1 MLEIQNLWNFIK
13 NILMPTTKK
22 KQEVSFC
29 LKLRNGDIVT
39 GKSELKLINFDT
51 KYGKL
56 ELPVE
61 DLSKINFGIIPN
73 KKVQQKVD
81 AFVDILQSGNEKTC
95 KQTFQSLIDAEIL
108 AIPILENYIEED
120 NSIFEEYSVSFA
132 LDFLKD
138 KYEVKEFLEN
148 DIIKL
153 LDDYAF
159 PGISDINQITLNTEF
174 GDLTI
179 PRESIENI
187 DIIQS
192 MDNSSGLKIFKLEA
206 NKHLSA
212 NAQGGWLKT
221 NIKLKSGQK
230 FFISSKGEIIMA
242 SLSNQPHKPSG
253 SFLPPNGSWTAG
265 NDTTPGGSAIFG
277 NVVYKNGDQGV
288 MLKAGTQ
295 VEMVANQSGM
305 LYLSIYE
312 TVFNGANSGHY
323 TVKVKL

>member
-1 MLEIQNLWNFIK
+1 
-13 NILMPTTKK
+13 MPTTKK

-29 LKLRNGDIVT
+29 LKLRNVNIVT
-39 GKSELKLINFDT
+39 GKSELKSVNFDT

-56 ELPVE
+56 ILPVE
-61 DLSKINFGIIPN
+61 DLSQINFGIIPN

-95 KQTFQSLIDAEIL
+95 KQTFQSLIEAEIS
-108 AIPILENYIEED
+108 AIPILESYMEED
-120 NSIFEEYSVSFA
+120 NSIFEEYSVAAA
-132 LDFLKD
+132 LDFLKE

-159 PGISDINQITLNTEF
+159 PGISDINQITLKTEF

-179 PRESIENI
+179 PRDSIEI
-187 DIIQS
+187 MDVIQP
-192 MDNSSGLKIFKLEA
+192 MDNSNGLKIFKLEA
-206 NKHLSA
+206 NKHVSA

-221 NIKLKSGQK
+221 NIKLKKGQK
-230 FFISSKGEIIMA
+230 FSISSKGEIVMA

-253 SFLPPNGSWTAG
+253 SYLPPGGTWTAG
-265 NDTTPGGSAIFG
+265 NDNTPGGSAIFG
-277 NVVYKNGDQGV
+277 NVVYKIGNEGV
-288 MLKAGTQ
+288 MLKAGTKI
-295 VEMVANQSGM
+295 ETVANQSGM

>member
-1 MLEIQNLWNFIK
+1 
-13 NILMPTTKK
+13 MPTTKK

-29 LKLRNGDIVT
+29 LKLRNGNIVT
-39 GKSELKLINFDT
+39 GKSELKLVNFDT

-56 ELPVE
+56 ILPLE
-61 DLSKINFGIIPN
+61 DLSQINFGIIPN

-95 KQTFQSLIDAEIL
+95 KQTFQSLIEAEIS
-108 AIPILENYIEED
+108 AIPILESYMEDD
-120 NSIFEEYSVSFA
+120 NSIFEEYSVSAA
-132 LDFLKD
+132 LDFLKE

-159 PGISDINQITLNTEF
+159 PGISDINQITLITEF

-179 PRESIENI
+179 PRDSIEI
-187 DIIQS
+187 MDVIQP

-206 NKHLSA
+206 NKHVSA

-230 FFISSKGEIIMA
+230 FSIASKGEIIMA

-253 SFLPPNGSWTAG
+253 SYFPPNGSWTAG
-265 NDTTPGGSAIFG
+265 NDNTPGGSPIFG
-277 NVVYKNGDQGV
+277 NVVYKIGNEGV
-288 MLKAGTQ
+288 MLKAGTKIET
-295 VEMVANQSGM
+295 VSIQSGM